1 MLENSQLSQ
10 PSWWV
15 RLLIEATWTKTVE
28 VEMLSEDAPPLL
40 PPKVLVDVADGDLP
54 EVDGAA
60 RHFTG
65 HLDAGPKELDFSCWL
80 AGMIQD

>member
-1 MLENSQLSQ
+1 MKVFLKN
-10 PSWWV
+10 
-15 RLLIEATWTKTVE
+15 
-28 VEMLSEDAPPLL
+28 APPLL